1 MPIKKGTSIK
11 AGSKEWSSIK
21 RAASARPSR
30 DTHMTPTASR
40 GDSLAEPAIEDFGVF
55 RAKLLGSVTVDAATD
70 AGVVVAATTKIKKD
84 KGHDPR
90 KVYLNVTSSELQV
103 LDQSSNDV
111 IQTSDVGQVIF
122 FAIHPKDKKTLCY
135 ITKSKYGVLH
145 AHVFQVKEKAKEIQ
159 TGIKFAMEA
168 YQQYS
173 VALGDTAAANAAA
186 DAADDAARSK
196 SSSDLKAFDAFYL
209 GFQTVDKPRGNDV
222 VNWAL
227 DKNDAYRKEEAKR
240 AGKGASKVDALGDPV
255 TLLLTP
261 ESIRTVERLSGETLM
276 NDFIKHVT
284 FSSNNER
291 NGNEIFS
298 YIYNEERLN
307 QITCHIFSVPF
318 GQGKIIRSTLK
329 EMVQVGTENSRSQ
342 GNNPFS
348 ALPNA
353 PREVPT
359 GELFKKQIHRAD
371 LKAVHVIGAGQYG
384 EVYLALQTAR
394 KPSHMGGGIVA
405 LKRAVKMVRNN
416 ATREDKKEF
425 LRESNTQLMLDHESL
440 VKMVGVAVQQAPWLC
455 VLEFCEHGDLR
466 AVVRACKEKGITVAY
481 DEQLNMCQQLAGG
494 MAHLTSKRLVHMD
507 LAARNCLLAH
517 GNIVKVA
524 DFGLTR
530 PLDRGKDTLT
540 LRERLKLPLKWVAL
554 EGLDDK
560 IFGEYSD
567 CWSFGVLVWELLSYG
582 ETPYPYIKTPDIQ
595 DKIREGTRL
604 EMPRGTPP
612 KFWAI
617 VSKCWNANPLTRW
630 KFANLQVALRG
641 LIPEAPETPMRDLGV
656 FLKSGGKDTGV
667 NGSTKVITA
676 RESIKAP
683 SEASKLGA
691 AATQAPDPNM
701 FKKTAYNQNPSVRG
715 TPQQAMHKMRQA
727 GGRAAQAAPPIQPQA
742 APRAPGPTPAQR
754 PAISGVRTNGSP
766 DRTGADRSPATAPV
780 VDVGP
785 GDIEGMPEPAA
796 VLEQLNL
803 VQYVDNLVTEGI
815 TKFMFANCDDDM
827 LTEIGITNEKHRQII
842 LGYFRRIK
850 MNAKMAQAK
859 ALREGAAQRR
869 QLAPQLQDSDP
880 EVRRAARTSVSG
892 MADAAKAP
900 DWMAQRQA
908 KLMERQKSVTAAR
921 MKREAAETGA
931 QQRRNSA
938 VDANMKDANAIAKKR
953 AAEKEAAEKKAAAEA
968 AAAEEASRRKKEE
981 EEAHRSAHL
990 KAQRQKQK
998 ELEAK
1003 SANVGDVSEQ
1013 AARAV
1018 APRRPS
1024 AANIFAKAPEEDEWG
1039 KGKSKI
1045 WKALNPR
1052 PLAYESPRQKAE
1064 RAEGATVMDPSS
1076 TGRPDYAFLS
1086 DVKDQ
1091 AAAAAVE
1098 EAAVADGDDMDDF
1111 EDDDLDGFAEVDG
1124 PPDPVQEVVEEEE
1137 SEEEE
1142 EDVDPASLGGLDS
1155 DFMKTMAANRAKREK
1170 EEEERKAKLRA
1181 QHAAKQKIQDEV
1193 NAKELAII
1201 RAEQAI
1207 EKKKKEEQKD
1217 KDVAEAK
1224 ARMATELTFDFS
1236 FG

>member
-30 DTHMTPTASR
+30 ETAVGESV
-40 GDSLAEPAIEDFGVF
+40 SEPVIEDFGVF

-90 KVYLNVTSSELQV
+90 KVYLNVTSLELQV

-159 TGIKFAMEA
+159 TGIKLAMEA
-168 YQQYS
+168 YQEYS
-173 VALGDTAAANAAA
+173 MAVGDTSAANAAA

-209 GFQTVDKPRGNDV
+209 GFQTVDKPRGNDT

-240 AGKGASKVDALGDPV
+240 AGKGASKMDALGDPV

-298 YIYNEERLN
+298 YVYNEERLN

-567 CWSFGVLVWELLSYG
+567 CWSFGVLMWELLAYG

-595 DKIREGTRL
+595 EKIRQGTRL

-617 VSKCWNANPLTRW
+617 ISKCWNANPLTRW

-667 NGSTKVITA
+667 SGSTKVITA

-691 AATQAPDPNM
+691 ASTKAPDPNM
-701 FKKTAYNQNPSVRG
+701 FKKTAYNQSPSVRG
-715 TPQQAMHKMRQA
+715 TPQQAMQKMRQA
-727 GGRAAQAAPPIQPQA
+727 GGRTPQAAPPIQPQA
-742 APRAPGPTPAQR
+742 APRRSPGGPTGGAGPQRSFSEKPHPAQPGPHAR
-754 PAISGVRTNGSP
+754 S
-766 DRTGADRSPATAPV
+766 DRSPAAAPV
-780 VDVGP
+780 VEVGA
-785 GDIEGMPEPAA
+785 GDIEGMPEPVE

-880 EVRRAARTSVSG
+880 EVRRAARSSVSDI
-892 MADAAKAP
+892 ADAKGAP
-900 DWMAQRQA
+900 NWMAQRQA

-921 MKREAAETGA
+921 MKREAVETGA
-931 QQRRNSA
+931 AQRRNSA
-938 VDANMKDANAIAKKR
+938 VDANMKDATAIAKKR

-968 AAAEEASRRKKEE
+968 AAAEEAIRDKKEQ
-981 EEAHRSAHL
+981 EEAERSARL

-1013 AARAV
+1013 VAKAV

-1024 AANIFAKAPEEDEWG
+1024 TLNIFAKAPEDDEWG

-1064 RAEGATVMDPSS
+1064 RAEEATVMDPSS

-1091 AAAAAVE
+1091 AAAAAIEV
-1098 EAAVADGDDMDDF
+1098 AAEDDELGGF

-1124 PPDPVQEVVEEEE
+1124 APPPAAAPVESE
-1137 SEEEE
+1137 SEESEE

-1155 DFMKTMAANRAKREK
+1155 GFMKTMAANRAKREK
-1170 EEEERKAKLRA
+1170 EEEARKAKLRA
-1181 QHAAKQKIQDEV
+1181 AHAAKQKLEDEA

-1207 EKKKKEEQKD
+1207 ERKKKEEQKD